1 MKSILILI
9 VIVVAIKLSES
20 YPTNKVD
27 KADLK
32 RNGKSIFILP
42 NQRTGKNLKEWA
54 KANKKGNPEEQGN
67 YFEGDI
73 MIDVEGRNGVKLSAQ
88 KWPSGK
94 IPYEV
99 IGSFSEL
106 SSVLFGILFVQ
117 KLIY

>member
-1 MKSILILI
+1 MKSLLI
-9 VIVVAIKLSES
+9 VIVISAAIKFSTS
-20 YPTNKVD
+20 FPTKKVD
-27 KADLK
+27 SPDLK
-32 RNGKSIFILP
+32 TNGKSIFILP
-42 NQRTGKNLKEWA
+42 NKRTGKNLKEWT

-99 IGSFSEL
+99 IGSFSKL
-106 SSVLFGILFVQ
+106 SLVL
-117 KLIY
+117 